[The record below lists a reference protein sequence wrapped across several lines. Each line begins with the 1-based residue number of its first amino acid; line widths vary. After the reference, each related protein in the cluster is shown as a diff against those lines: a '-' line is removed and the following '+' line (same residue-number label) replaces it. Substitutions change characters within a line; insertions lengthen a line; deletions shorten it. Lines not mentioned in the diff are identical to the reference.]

1 MKDKSGKVL
10 IIDDNTELLV
20 ALNMLLT
27 PHFDT
32 VITESVPD
40 RVTKHLKE
48 GKFDLILLDMNFRA
62 GIQSGNEGFYWMDKI
77 REFDEEVSI
86 IFITAYGDVD
96 LAIKSL
102 KEGAT
107 DFIQKS
113 WDEHKILSTVLSGY
127 NLYKSNKEINRLKS
141 QQQHLKA
148 SISRISHEM
157 VKGNSP
163 RMSEIYE
170 MIEKVAKTDAS
181 ILITGE
187 SGTGKEVI
195 AQEIHQQS
203 GRCNEL
209 LVTVDLGSIHEN
221 LFESELF
228 GHAKGAFTDAI
239 GHKVGRIEL
248 ATGST
253 LFLDEIGNLSM
264 ALQRKLLTVIQ
275 DKVVIRLG
283 ENRPRSVDF
292 RLISATNK
300 SLDQMVMEN
309 LFREDLLYRIKTV
322 EIHLPPL
329 RERKEDISALANY
342 YLKKYALKYSKNIN
356 RIKDSTMTKLMKYEW
371 PGNIREL
378 EHFLEKAVILSEGD
392 YLTIS
397 DYMLTSN
404 VQLKGERATTYNLE
418 KNEKEIIKTALKA
431 FNWNMTK
438 TAKALGINRSTL
450 YDKLKK
456 YEL

>member
-1 MKDKSGKVL
+1 MKEKSGKVL
-10 IIDDNTELLV
+10 IIDDNSELLV
-20 ALNMLLT
+20 ALKMLLT

-127 NLYKSNKEINRLKS
+127 NRYKSNKEINRLKS

-170 MIEKVAKTDAS
+170 IIDKVAKTDAS

-300 SLDQMVMEN
+300 SLDQLVAEN
-309 LFREDLLYRIKTV
+309 HFREDLLYRIKTV

-329 RERKEDISALANY
+329 RERKEDITSLANY
-342 YLKKYALKYSKNIN
+342 YLKKYAIKYRKNIN

-397 DYMLTSN
+397 DYMLTPN

-431 FNWNMTK
+431 YNWNMTK